1 MATSLVRR
9 SLCDDPAN
17 YEDLLASLVMVKSV
31 LECNDSGLVDA
42 DSTGKKILDKL
53 FEFGDSDGVALWYS
67 KLGLQ
72 ENGDPLENPTTGV
85 EISGSTSAGPPF
97 SCFGNLDIYFYTKD
111 CDFDKCPW
119 RVNINDCIREANKR
133 VDVALGDINQIDE
146 LGNCTIYGEPEPCTF
161 KMLLDFYACA
171 LSPKNTA
178 NPNPAG
184 SLNYEDSIIVI
195 EGMCDIL
202 RQRVSVGRVLN
213 KTLLT
218 IDKCD
223 L

>member
-31 LECNDSGLVDA
+31 LECNDSGMVDSE
-42 DSTGKKILDKL
+42 STGRQILNKL
-53 FEFGDSDGVALWYS
+53 FEYGGNDGVALWYS
-67 KLGLQ
+67 EAGMQSDESTPLI
-72 ENGDPLENPTTGV
+72 DPSTGANV
-85 EISGSTSAGPPF
+85 TAPF

-119 RVNINDCIREANKR
+119 RINVNDCIREANKR
-133 VDVALGDINQIDE
+133 VDVALGDIAEIDAN
-146 LGNCTIYGEPEPCTF
+146 GDCTIDGEPCTF
-161 KMLLDFYACA
+161 KQLMDFYSQA
-171 LSPKNTA
+171 L
-178 NPNPAG
+178 NPAPVAP
-184 SLNYEDSIIVI
+184 LDYEGLLIVI
-195 EGMCDIL
+195 DGMCDVL
-202 RQRVSVGRVLN
+202 RQRVAVGRILN
-213 KTLLT
+213 KTMLT

>member
-67 KLGLQ
+67 KDGVQ
-72 ENGDPLENPTTGV
+72 EDETPLKNPTTG
-85 EISGSTSAGPPF
+85 EIISTSANAF

-133 VDVALGDINQIDE
+133 VDVALGDINQIDSN
-146 LGNCTIYGEPEPCTF
+146 GDCTIYGEPEPCTF

-171 LSPKNTA
+171 LSPANTA

-184 SLNYEDSIIVI
+184 LNYEDSIIVI